1 MYRVLT
7 CLAVEHNWWLVG
19 LAALVCLVSSYAVID
34 IGRLAHGAQGRGR
47 LGWIAAAGGTAGF
60 GVWATHF
67 IAMLAY
73 DPGVVIGYDTALTV
87 ASLAVAVVITAA
99 GMGVALTVPGRA
111 GSACGG
117 IVFGLG
123 IATMHYLGMASV
135 QIPGRIDWSADLVV
149 VSVVFGAGLSALAFL
164 TARRRDRIGHW
175 RGAALLAVAVC
186 SLHFTGM
193 GAITVSADP
202 AQPVSASTMPP
213 ESLAMAVGL
222 CAMLVLGFALFTA
235 VMSRRSRAAQAEQE
249 RQFRILVEGVTDY
262 ALYMLA
268 PDGTVANWNEGA
280 RRAKGYTAGE
290 IVGRHFSC
298 FYPEADRAAGLPE
311 AALATA
317 RSEGRFEQEGWR
329 LRKDSSQFWAH
340 VVIDAI
346 HGEDGALVG
355 FAKITRDIT
364 ERKTWEDDLRESSRR
379 LDLAL
384 SNMSQGLCLFD
395 ADGRLI
401 LRNRRLAT
409 IFTWVDAPCVTG
421 QSFHDICRLV
431 CPDDATASEMA
442 GRHLAIIRRGEPETI
457 TEQFGEGRII
467 SLSHWPIGDGSWV
480 TTCEDVTE
488 RRRSEARIAHM
499 ARHDGLTGLPNR
511 LSFNAA
517 LDGALADA
525 QGTGKLAVLGIDLDK
540 FKEVN
545 DLRGHAVGD
554 KVLQTLASR
563 LAACLRPG
571 EMVARFG
578 GDEFA
583 AFKRFQRQEDLAD
596 FTQRLENALTAT
608 VVVDEAAIA
617 SSASIGIA
625 IYPDDATG
633 RDQLVNNADLAM
645 YRAKGTIGQ
654 TVAYYEAR
662 MDEQVRQRRALTKEL
677 WAAIADEQFRLNY
690 QVQKAVATGEIT
702 GYEAL
707 LRWWSPER
715 GNVPPAEFI
724 PVAESC
730 GAIVPLGEWVLR
742 TACREAAGWHP
753 ACKIAVNLSP
763 LQLGQPDF
771 VTRLAAILA
780 ETGLAPQRLELE
792 ITESTII
799 ADKERALA
807 TLRDIKALGVTV
819 AIDDFGTGYSS
830 LETLR
835 AFPFDKIKL
844 DRSFMTEVE
853 TSPQAKAIVRAI
865 LALGRSLDVPVLAE
879 GVETPDQ
886 LDLLA
891 REGCDE
897 AQGYLLGRPQPIGAI
912 AGLRIEVAAP
922 PLAPD
927 VRSSLAPQQ
936 LEPAAGD

>member
-7 CLAVEHNWWLVG
+7 CLADEHNWWLVG
-19 LAALVCLVSSYAVID
+19 MAALVCLVSSYAVID
-34 IGRLAHGAQGRGR
+34 IGRLAQGARGRSR

-73 DPGVVIGYDTALTV
+73 DPGVVIGYDTGLTA
-87 ASLAVAVVITAA
+87 ASLAIAVLITAA
-99 GMGVALTVPGRA
+99 GMSVALSVPGPV
-111 GSACGG
+111 GSATGG
-117 IVFGLG
+117 VVFGLG

-135 QIPGRIDWSADLVV
+135 QIPGRIDWAGDLVV
-149 VSVVFGAGLSALAFL
+149 ASVVVGAALSAAAFL
-164 TARRRDRIGHW
+164 SARRRDLLGKW
-175 RGAALLAVAVC
+175 QGALLLTLAVC

-193 GAITVSADP
+193 GAITITPDP
-202 AQPVSASTMPP
+202 ARPVSPATMAP
-213 ESLAMAVGL
+213 ESLALAVGL
-222 CAMLVLGFALFTA
+222 CAMLVLAFALFTA

-249 RQFRILVEGVTDY
+249 RIFRILVEGVTDY

-268 PDGTVANWNEGA
+268 PDGTVTNWNEGA
-280 RRAKGYTAGE
+280 RRAKGYAAAE

-298 FYPEADRAAGLPE
+298 FYPAEDREAGLPG

-317 RSEGRFEQEGWR
+317 RTEGRFEQEGWR
-329 LRKDSSQFWAH
+329 LRKDGTRFWAH

-346 HGEDGALVG
+346 HGDGGELVG
-355 FAKITRDIT
+355 FAKICRDIT
-364 ERKTWEDDLRESSRR
+364 ERKSWEDDLRESSRR

-395 ADGRLI
+395 AGGRLI
-401 LRNRRLAT
+401 LRNRRLGT
-409 IFTWVDAPCVTG
+409 IFAWADGACVTG
-421 QSFHDICRLV
+421 QSFRDLCRVV
-431 CPDDATASEMA
+431 CPDEASADEMA
-442 GRHLAIIRRGEPETI
+442 ERHLAIIRRGEPETL

-499 ARHDGLTGLPNR
+499 ARHDALTGLPNR

-517 LDGALADA
+517 LDAALAE
-525 QGTGKLAVLGIDLDK
+525 GSGRIAVVGIDLDK

-554 KVLQTLASR
+554 KMLQA
-563 LAACLRPG
+563 LAARLGACLAPG
-571 EMVARFG
+571 EMAARFG

-583 AFKRFQRQEDLAD
+583 AFKRFRHQDELAD
-596 FTQRLENALTAT
+596 FAQRLETALSGT
-608 VVVDEAAIA
+608 VVVGDDAIPA
-617 SSASIGIA
+617 GASIGIA
-625 IYPDDATG
+625 IYPEDATS
-633 RDQLVNNADLAM
+633 RDQLINNADLAM
-645 YRAKGTIGQ
+645 YRAKATIGR
-654 TVAYYEAR
+654 TTAYYEAR
-662 MDEQVRQRRALTKEL
+662 MDEQVRQRRALTKQL
-677 WAAIADEQFRLNY
+677 WAAIAEDEFRLHY
-690 QVQKAVATGEIT
+690 QVQKAVATGEVT

-707 LRWWSPER
+707 LRWQSPER

-724 PVAESC
+724 PLAESC
-730 GAIVPLGEWVLR
+730 GAILPLGEWVLR
-742 TACREAAGWHP
+742 TACREAAGWHSD
-753 ACKIAVNLSP
+753 CKIAVNLSP
-763 LQLGQPDF
+763 LQLAAPDF
-771 VTRLAAILA
+771 VARLSAILTEAGLPA
-780 ETGLAPQRLELE
+780 ERLELE

-807 TLRDIKALGVTV
+807 ALREIKALGVTV

-835 AFPFDKIKL
+835 SFPFDKIKL

-879 GVETPDQ
+879 GVETADQ

-897 AQGYLLGRPQPIGAI
+897 AQGFLLGRPQPVGAI
-912 AGLRIEVAAP
+912 TGLKRMAAP
-922 PLAPD
+922 PLSPEP
-927 VRSSLAPQQ
+927 RGGLAKAR
-936 LEPAAGD
+936 LETAEGA